1 MFRKARELP
10 PEALCGRL
18 SLSRSSRVPFRSWP
32 GTRRGEEAPT
42 VTLMKESASLCP
54 LGVLVPG

>member
-18 SLSRSSRVPFRSWP
+18 SLSPELP
-32 GTRRGEEAPT
+32 GPIPLRARDRRGEEAPT